1 MDLAAAVAPTT
12 LARQRTLP
20 VADPLQ
26 PLLPEG
32 ALARG
37 RTVSCRGVAATSL
50 AVALAAEATIAG
62 AWLAVVDVPWLG
74 VEAVA
79 ELGVPLERLVRVDPG
94 ETTGSFGGAWADLV
108 AAVLDGF
115 ELVVTRVPRRV
126 SAGHA
131 AAGADQGAGAESVLI
146 AVGEPGPLDPRHRP
160 RGVDAGVGGRRRRA
174 GATYEAGGSPSPR
187 PAGGSRA
194 RVAPSCGCP
203 VPAGSWPP
211 SRSRCNRWPRA
222 EPAPALRGLTICD
235 GRAATDGHRVVP
247 GLARRRGGCRR
258 RTFRPSCCTPTG
270 SWPGHRSPPPRAW

>member
-37 RTVSCRGVAATSL
+37 RTVACRGVAATSL
-50 AVALAAEATIAG
+50 AVALAAEATVAG

-94 ETTGSFGGAWADLV
+94 ETVGAYGGAWADLV

-115 ELVVTRVPRRV
+115 ELVVTRVPRRLN
-126 SAGHA
+126 A
-131 AAGADQGAGAESVLI
+131 AMLRRVLARVQARESVLVAI
-146 AVGEPGPLDPRHRP
+146 GEPGPLTPDIALEASTAVWE
-160 RGVDAGVGGRRRRA
+160 GVADGWGHLQGRRVTVAAGGRRI
-174 GATYEAGGSPSPR
+174 PR
-187 PAGGSRA
+187 PRRTELWLPGPGGG
-194 RVAPSCGCP
+194 VAAVEEPLTAP
-203 VPAGSWPP
+203 
-211 SRSRCNRWPRA
+211 A
-222 EPAPALRGLTICD
+222 EPRLRSVG
-235 GRAATDGHRVVP
+235 
-247 GLARRRGGCRR
+247 
-258 RTFRPSCCTPTG
+258 
-270 SWPGHRSPPPRAW
+270 